1 MVGSWEIWSVA
12 LKWVVLAATA
22 GAIGGS
28 YVLALARKVGLAAT
42 QQELLRRQLYVC
54 GLVGFKATVLWFL
67 LQIGAVNRSGMVG
80 MFDIALGKILL
91 QSSVG
96 DALSLRLAAF
106 LWLALFSLRA
116 ITMNITPPTEVAIHV
131 IIALILCSAIGQTGH
146 VSTLDGFPRAVLS
159 FHVLAVFLWIGAL
172 YPLLQL
178 SGSSDLPALQQLMQK
193 FGRQALG
200 IVASLLLS
208 GIFLATQLLGSPS
221 ELLTTPYGR
230 VLLLKIFGVYGVL
243 MFAAM
248 NKLLLVPRLVSSG
261 SALALQKSI
270 RMEWIVA
277 LLVLAVTSW
286 LTTITGPANME

>member
-12 LKWVVLAATA
+12 LKWAVLAATA

-28 YVLALARKVGLAAT
+28 YVLMLARKLGVAKLE
-42 QQELLRRQLYVC
+42 QLRSHLRVC
-54 GLVGFKATVLWFL
+54 GLVGFNATVLWFL
-67 LQIGAVNRSGMVG
+67 LQIGAVNRSGLGG
-80 MFDIALGKILL
+80 MFDMALGRILL
-91 QSSVG
+91 QSGLG
-96 DALSLRLAAF
+96 DALSLRLTAF
-106 LWLALFSLRA
+106 LWLTLFALRRNPGKTSLQTEA
-116 ITMNITPPTEVAIHV
+116 IVHL
-131 IIALILCSAIGQTGH
+131 IIAMILSAAVGRTGH
-146 VSTLDGFPRAVLS
+146 VSTLEGLPLAMLS
-159 FHVLAVFLWIGAL
+159 LHVLAVFLWIGAL

-178 SGSSDLPALQQLMQK
+178 SFMPDFSRLQQLMQK
-193 FGRQALG
+193 FGAQAIG
-200 IVASLLLS
+200 IVASLVVT
-208 GIFLATQLLGSPS
+208 GVFLATQLLAAPA

-230 VLLLKIFGVYGVL
+230 VLLLKMFGVYGVL

-286 LTTITGPANME
+286 LTTITGPAKM

>member
-12 LKWVVLAATA
+12 LKWAVLAATA

-28 YVLALARKVGLAAT
+28 YVLALARKVGLDAT
-42 QQELLRRQLYVC
+42 RQQLLRRQLYVC
-54 GLVGFKATVLWFL
+54 GIVGFKATVLWFL
-67 LQIGAVNRSGMVG
+67 LQIGAVNRSGIGG
-80 MFDIALGKILL
+80 MFDMALGKILL

-106 LWLALFSLRA
+106 LWLALYSLRT
-116 ITMNITPPTEVAIHV
+116 ITMNSTPRSEAAVHV

-146 VSTLDGFPRAVLS
+146 VSTLESFPRAVLS

-172 YPLLQL
+172 YPLLRL
-178 SGSSDLPALQQLMQK
+178 SSMPDLPKLQGLMQA
-193 FGRQALG
+193 FGTQALG
-200 IVASLLLS
+200 IVAVLLLS
-208 GIFLATQLLGSPS
+208 GVFLATQLLDSLS
-221 ELLTTPYGR
+221 ELLTTAYGR
-230 VLLLKIFGVYGVL
+230 VLLLKILGVYGVL

-248 NKLLLVPRLVSSG
+248 NKLLLVPRLVDSG

-270 RMEWIVA
+270 RMEWIAA

-286 LTTITGPANME
+286 LTTITGPANMA

>member
-1 MVGSWEIWSVA
+1 MVGSWEILSVA

-28 YVLALARKVGLAAT
+28 YVLALARKAGLDAT
-42 QQELLRRQLYVC
+42 QHELLRRQLYVC
-54 GLVGFKATVLWFL
+54 GLVGFKATVLWYL
-67 LQIGAVNRSGMVG
+67 LQIGAVNRSGIGG
-80 MFDIALGKILL
+80 MFDVEMGKILL
-91 QSSVG
+91 QSSLG

-116 ITMNITPPTEVAIHV
+116 ITMNITPPMEAAIHV
-131 IIALILCSAIGQTGH
+131 VIALILCSAIGQTGH

-178 SGSSDLPALQQLMQK
+178 SFIPDLPKLQQLMQK
-193 FGRQALG
+193 FGVQALG
-200 IVASLLLS
+200 VVVTLIVS
-208 GIFLATQLLGSPS
+208 GVFLATQLLGSFS

-248 NKLLLVPRLVSSG
+248 NKLLLVPRLLSSG

-286 LTTITGPANME
+286 LTTITGPAQMG